1 MAKDDVAEVVEKSEE
16 IAAAPARN
24 RDSNSEATVE
34 NSAVKDED
42 GSSRNW
48 WVFPSREESHDP
60 EEPILQKWK
69 KIFVASCLLAILLDP
84 LFLYVPMMKDDIKC
98 LQSDKNLK
106 IAALLLRSVTDLFYI
121 FDIIFQIYTS
131 DYFSGLINEYR
142 GKQYS
147 DYSKINF
154 CREHIVPKIA
164 KIIGES
170 CNILIDILAILP
182 LPQVA
187 ILIFF
192 PEMRDLRS
200 FNTIRMVIMNLFILL
215 QYVPRVFRI
224 YLSCKELKR
233 TPKKQNGETAKWV
246 KCVLNLLMYV
256 IASHVLGA
264 IWYFF
269 AIQRMGIC
277 WHNACRKVNGCNTTT
292 FGCHDHHTFRNMTFL
307 NYLCPVRPMNTT
319 LFDFGIYITV
329 LQSGITGS
337 TNYFEKLSNCFWW
350 GLQNLSSFG
359 SNLEPSINGW
369 ENLFAAFI
377 SIIGLL
383 LFLYLIGNL
392 QAYLQFDTTRIE
404 THRHKRRVEEKMKEK
419 GQKIELWLFC
429 IPERLK
435 EDMKLLIMEKVRQE
449 LEEDR
454 DADLNYILS
463 TLPMDI
469 QSSIRSGIPIT
480 RLTQVP
486 IFKDMDEKV
495 LKAICRYLKPRRYA
509 KNGTITQEGGPLEMM
524 LYIVNGFVNIEERD
538 GSNNLQR
545 GAREVYGEELLR
557 WPLSNSFPHVLPSA
571 TLSATAGSDVVA
583 LALTA
588 TDLDSVVSEF
598 GRQYFFGMITCKMF
612 SVKEVEKATD
622 TYHVSRFIRRQQT
635 ITSRGVSTRVYKG
648 VLADKTE
655 VEVTRYTVNC
665 SYDDYPY
672 LVKLVA
678 VASRTNHKNL
688 VRLLG
693 CCLEG
698 QTIALV
704 SEYIPNACTLFQRI
718 HGEEGEEGK
727 PSSPLSLELRMKIA
741 SETAGAL
748 AYLRSLTTTPILPSF
763 VSTTSILLDDNCTA
777 KLCSF
782 GLRFVPNDSRY
793 SLSSIRQGCFDPE
806 SKTLIERLDVY
817 GIGVVLAELLTDP
830 NAISS
835 SGDRDLTKL
844 VNSFLED
851 RLKEILDRK
860 IILKEG
866 DFRTAKKVAHL
877 ATRCL
882 RYEKEEMPSMKEV
895 VAELEGILRILRAEQ
910 GGEASFS

>member
-1 MAKDDVAEVVEKSEE
+1 
-16 IAAAPARN
+16 
-24 RDSNSEATVE
+24 
-34 NSAVKDED
+34 
-42 GSSRNW
+42 
-48 WVFPSREESHDP
+48 
-60 EEPILQKWK
+60 
-69 KIFVASCLLAILLDP
+69 
-84 LFLYVPMMKDDIKC
+84 
-98 LQSDKNLK
+98 
-106 IAALLLRSVTDLFYI
+106 
-121 FDIIFQIYTS
+121 
-131 DYFSGLINEYR
+131 
-142 GKQYS
+142 
-147 DYSKINF
+147 
-154 CREHIVPKIA
+154 
-164 KIIGES
+164 
-170 CNILIDILAILP
+170 
-182 LPQVA
+182 
-187 ILIFF
+187 
-192 PEMRDLRS
+192 
-200 FNTIRMVIMNLFILL
+200 
-215 QYVPRVFRI
+215 
-224 YLSCKELKR
+224 
-233 TPKKQNGETAKWV
+233 
-246 KCVLNLLMYV
+246 
-256 IASHVLGA
+256 
-264 IWYFF
+264 
-269 AIQRMGIC
+269 
-277 WHNACRKVNGCNTTT
+277 
-292 FGCHDHHTFRNMTFL
+292 
-307 NYLCPVRPMNTT
+307 
-319 LFDFGIYITV
+319 
-329 LQSGITGS
+329 
-337 TNYFEKLSNCFWW
+337 
-350 GLQNLSSFG
+350 
-359 SNLEPSINGW
+359 
-369 ENLFAAFI
+369 
-377 SIIGLL
+377 
-383 LFLYLIGNL
+383 
-392 QAYLQFDTTRIE
+392 
-404 THRHKRRVEEKMKEK
+404 MKEK